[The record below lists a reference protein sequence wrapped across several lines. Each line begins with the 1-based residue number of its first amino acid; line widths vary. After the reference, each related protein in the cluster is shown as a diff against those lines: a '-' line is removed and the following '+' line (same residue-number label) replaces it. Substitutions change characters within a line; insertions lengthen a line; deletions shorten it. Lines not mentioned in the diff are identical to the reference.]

1 MVYQILLNVPEIRK
15 CYNLIFYSIGSITFY
30 YYIVF
35 YCILIS
41 KTVLTPG
48 DHTRDWWFGTKEG
61 EFTSM
66 GVISD
71 GSYNIPAGIIYSFPV
86 YRLLLC

>member
-1 MVYQILLNVPEIRK
+1 MVDQILLIVPEIRK
-15 CYNLIFYSIGSITFY
+15 CYSLIFYSITFY

-35 YCILIS
+35 YCTLIS

-86 YRLLLC
+86 NRLLLC